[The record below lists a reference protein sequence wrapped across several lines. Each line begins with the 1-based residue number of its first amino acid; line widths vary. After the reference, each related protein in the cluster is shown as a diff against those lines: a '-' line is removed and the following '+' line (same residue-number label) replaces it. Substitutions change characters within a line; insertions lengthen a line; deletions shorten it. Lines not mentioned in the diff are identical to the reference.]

1 MRFHK
6 VSPDKEVERYWFS
19 ECLLYNPLIN
29 EDDIGK
35 KKLEGFN
42 SGYFQTMQKE
52 IQVVKSHVMEY
63 LENTAKASVMV

>member
-1 MRFHK
+1 MSHVLCKKKKPANLRFHK

-35 KKLEGFN
+35 KN
-42 SGYFQTMQKE
+42 
-52 IQVVKSHVMEY
+52 
-63 LENTAKASVMV
+63 

>member
-1 MRFHK
+1 MIKYGVNYDIPLPQWFKLTLFFCKKKKPANLRFHK

-35 KKLEGFN
+35 K
-42 SGYFQTMQKE
+42 S
-52 IQVVKSHVMEY
+52 
-63 LENTAKASVMV
+63 